1 MHYGQESQSKGAAP
15 TVHNEWINETA
26 GNLHIHVFPT
36 KKYKTV
42 SVLAQVE
49 QPLIRQTVTATA
61 LLPQILV
68 RGTKQYPV
76 TETLTQAFDEL
87 YGAGLSARANKHGDV
102 QTIEFTLQ
110 VAGEEFIHGASGLFK
125 QAMQLFGQ
133 VICEPYVQQSGFL
146 ASYVETEK
154 ALHQQRIENLINDKI
169 AYAMER
175 CAQIMYANDA
185 YGISR
190 FGYVEDLQTLTPI
203 SLYESYQKLVLQGSL
218 HVYVVGPVDEQAVK
232 EQLLSVFEHF
242 TKHSGAQG
250 VTMFMTRSV
259 PEATQAKYIEEA
271 MDVNQGK
278 LNMGLRT
285 GFAFPDDEYA
295 ALLVYNGILGGF
307 PHSKLFLEVREKES
321 LAYYASSRLEGLK
334 GSIFIQSGIEIAN
347 KDRTQEIIEKQLLAM
362 KRGDITQDEMRFT
375 KDGLLNQYLQSDDHP
390 FTGAMLHMFGRMT
403 DRRRSVEDLVRDIE
417 QVSMDDVVRVAQTVN
432 LDTTYFLRDKEV

>member
-1 MHYGQESQSKGAAP
+1 MLNK
-15 TVHNEWINETA
+15 WITETA
-26 GNLHIHVFPT
+26 GNLHIHVFST

-49 QPLIRQTVTATA
+49 QPLRRKTVTAAA
-61 LLPQILV
+61 LLPQVLV
-68 RGTKQYPV
+68 RGTQQFPI
-76 TETLTQAFDEL
+76 TEKLTQAFDDL

-110 VAGEEFIHGASGLFK
+110 VAGEEFITGATGLFK

-133 VICEPYVQQSGFL
+133 VICEPYVEQSGFL
-146 ASYVETEK
+146 ASYVQIERT
-154 ALHQQRIENLINDKI
+154 LHQQRIENLINDKI

-175 CAQIMYANDA
+175 CVQTMYANEA

-190 FGYVEDLQTLTPI
+190 FGYVEDLQTLTPT

-218 HVYVVGPVDEQAVK
+218 HVYVVGPVDVQAVK
-232 EQLLSVFEHF
+232 EQLLGVFAPF
-242 TKHSGAQG
+242 TKQSGARG
-250 VTMFMTRSV
+250 ATMSMNRSV
-259 PEATQAKYIEEA
+259 QEATQPTYVEEA

-285 GFAFPDDEYA
+285 GFTFSDDEYE

-334 GSIFIQSGIEIAN
+334 GAIFIQSGIEIAN
-347 KDRTQEIIEKQLLAM
+347 KDRTKQIIEEQLLAM
-362 KRGDITQDEMRFT
+362 KQGNITEDEMRFT

-390 FTGAMLHMFGRMT
+390 FTGAMLHMFERMT
-403 DRRRSVEDLVRDIE
+403 DRKRSVEDLVHGIE
-417 QVSMDDVVRVAQTVN
+417 QVTIDDVVRVAQTVE
-432 LDTTYFLRDKEV
+432 LDTIYFLRDKEV

>member
-1 MHYGQESQSKGAAP
+1 ML
-15 TVHNEWINETA
+15 NEWINETA

-49 QPLIRQTVTATA
+49 QPLTRQTVTAA
-61 LLPQILV
+61 SLLPQVLV
-68 RGTKQYPV
+68 RGTQQYPV

-110 VAGEEFIHGASGLFK
+110 VAGEEFIRSASGLFK
-125 QAMQLFGQ
+125 KAMQLFGQ
-133 VICEPYVQQSGFL
+133 VICDPYVSQGGFL
-146 ASYVETEK
+146 SSYVETEK

-175 CAQIMYANDA
+175 CVQIMYANEA

-190 FGYVEDLQTLTPI
+190 IGYVEDLQDLTPT
-203 SLYESYQKLVLQGSL
+203 SLYAIYEKLVLQGSL
-218 HVYVVGPVDEQAVK
+218 HVYVVGPIDAQAVK
-232 EQLLSVFEHF
+232 EQLLGIFAPFS
-242 TKHSGAQG
+242 KHSGAKST
-250 VTMFMTRSV
+250 TMSMTRSV
-259 PEATQAKYIEEA
+259 MEATQVKYVEEI

-285 GFAFPDDEYA
+285 GFTYSDDEYA

-334 GSIFIQSGIEIAN
+334 GSIFIQSGIEMAN

-403 DRRRSVEDLVRDIE
+403 NRKRSVEDLVHDIE
-417 QVSMDDVVRVAQTVN
+417 QVSMDDVVRVAQTVD